1 MDSGHCLATL
11 TDKRRSDGRQLV
23 ASIVGDHEVVARI
36 WKVETDIGLAYSTTF
51 ERRYKD
57 ESGCWVGASD
67 FSERELPELI
77 QVAALARERL
87 LTEISVATKN
97 KRPGKSGLEAHQ

>member
-1 MDSGHCLATL
+1 MNSEHSL
-11 TDKRRSDGRQLV
+11 TSMTDEKRSDGKQLV
-23 ASIVGDHEVVARI
+23 ASIVGDHDVVARI
-36 WKVETDIGLAYSTTF
+36 WKAETDIGLAYSTTF

-57 ESGCWVGASD
+57 GSGCWVSTSD

-87 LTEISVATKN
+87 LTEITMASKN
-97 KRPGKSGLEAHQ
+97 KGPGKFRP